1 MLLGINFSLESPIW
15 IDEILSFYHS
25 KGGSFADFFGQTNSG
40 LNRMPPFYFML
51 TKLLISEESFIF
63 NSRILSIFFSS
74 LTFFYLF
81 KICKFWVDWSISFFL
96 SSLTLFSSDL
106 FLQYSFEARPYSM
119 CLMFLTMFCFLIIRH
134 EHKLQITFYD
144 YLFLG
149 LTCFMIPASHYVY
162 GLTAFALGLSHILF
176 TQKNKVRIII
186 SYVTAGVLFT
196 VLHLNIFLNQ
206 QEFGNLLMM
215 IAYPSK
221 EKVLE
226 YLLLFCPLLTMFIIL
241 LSLLTFVIFKCNI
254 CIQKKNSKLNLAGYI
269 GLTLV
274 GITIFGIFI
283 AREFHNSIWFLP
295 RYYLGGILIIGF
307 ATIPMY
313 SSLKL
318 IKIRSKAII
327 ITASLTFICLNLY
340 SFKSNRVYLH
350 NNPQIFCYAY
360 YPDKEL
366 SKYSLPIVTDDPVLY
381 FHYLYQDIDINLLT
395 KNKNDKK
402 NFQQFLPNF
411 REFIIDEINFSS
423 MIYLSV
429 KDRNQFAKSNRFSSK
444 ELKIEISP
452 IHRAYLIKQ
461 L

>member
-1 MLLGINFSLESPIW
+1 MLP
-15 IDEILSFYHS
+15 
-25 KGGSFADFFGQTNSG
+25 T
-40 LNRMPPFYFML
+40 
-51 TKLLISEESFIF
+51 
-63 NSRILSIFFSS
+63 
-74 LTFFYLF
+74 
-81 KICKFWVDWSISFFL
+81 
-96 SSLTLFSSDL
+96 
-106 FLQYSFEARPYSM
+106 
-119 CLMFLTMFCFLIIRH
+119 
-134 EHKLQITFYD
+134 
-144 YLFLG
+144 
-149 LTCFMIPASHYVY
+149 SHYVY
-162 GLTAFALGLSHILF
+162 GLSALVLGLSHILF
-176 TQKNKVRIII
+176 TQKNKIRIII
-186 SYVTAGVLFT
+186 TYVTAGVLFT
-196 VLHLNIFLNQ
+196 VLHLKIFLNQ

-226 YLLLFCPLLTMFIIL
+226 YLLLFLPLSTMFIIL
-241 LSLLTFVIFKCNI
+241 ISLLTFVIFKCNI
-254 CIQKKNSKLNLAGYI
+254 CIQQNNSKLNSVGHI
-269 GLTLV
+269 GLALV
-274 GITIFGIFI
+274 GITIVGIFI

-295 RYYLGGILIIGF
+295 RYYLGGILIIAF

-313 SSLKL
+313 STLKL

-360 YPDKEL
+360 SPDKEL
-366 SKYSLPIVTDDPVLY
+366 NKYSFPILTDDPVLY
-381 FHYLYQDIDINLLT
+381 FHYLYQDIDINFLA
-395 KNKNDKK
+395 KNTNDKK

-411 REFIIDEINFSS
+411 RELIIDEVNFSS

-452 IHRAYLIKQ
+452 IHRAYLIEE